1 MLDYKV
7 TCQQKTGYGNRLI
20 LTTFGAVK
28 KIIALI
34 LFAVY
39 IISSTELREMAKL
52 PVLIQ
57 HFNEHQAL
65 NERITFAEYL
75 TDHYNNLPH
84 TDNDEERDNQL
95 PFKRVDSNILFSPVI
110 PASGFVELR
119 KPVLPEPSGRKF
131 PRLNAPI
138 PSATGS
144 KIWQPPR
151 SGHSCILQ
159 G

>member
-1 MLDYKV
+1 MP
-7 TCQQKTGYGNRLI
+7 
-20 LTTFGAVK
+20 TFVPVK

-39 IISSTELREMAKL
+39 LISSTELRELAKL

-57 HFNEHQAL
+57 HFNEHRQL
-65 NERITFAEYL
+65 DRQITFAEYL

-95 PFKRVDSNILFSPVI
+95 PFKRVDSNVMFSPVI
-110 PASGFVELR
+110 PPTGIIALR
-119 KPVLPEPSGRKF
+119 KPVT
-131 PRLNAPI
+131 PI
-138 PSATGS
+138 ASDELFSRNVHFFPSATVS

-151 SGHSCILQ
+151 SGSSLTIR

>member
-1 MLDYKV
+1 M
-7 TCQQKTGYGNRLI
+7 
-20 LTTFGAVK
+20 K

-39 IISSTELREMAKL
+39 LISSTELRELAKL

-57 HFNEHQAL
+57 HFNEHREL
-65 NERITFAEYL
+65 NHLITFTEYL

-95 PFKRVDSNILFSPVI
+95 PFKRVDSNVMFSPVI
-110 PASGFVELR
+110 PATGTVELR
-119 KPVLPEPSGRKF
+119 KPVI
-131 PRLNAPI
+131 PI
-138 PSATGS
+138 ASNELFSRNVHFFPSATVS
-144 KIWQPPR
+144 KIWQPPK
-151 SGHSCILQ
+151 SGSFLTNQ